1 MQKTSGQMKRCR
13 VKNCIF
19 RCNKNAEDGE
29 GNENLQ
35 RFRLCVYATTVKE
48 SYWRDKQEH
57 EQQRRHQKL
66 PLVFHSIEQ

>member
-35 RFRLCVYATTVKE
+35 RKASGEISKSMSSKGDIR
-48 SYWRDKQEH
+48 S
-57 EQQRRHQKL
+57 
-66 PLVFHSIEQ
+66 FHLSSIA